1 MKTIGLIPSQQL
13 VSLQQDDDGNWIDV
27 PEDETVVPL
36 VKLPQPETAA
46 TQKAEPVLVWHE
58 DRVERDWEIID
69 KTPEEIAAETARLY
83 PNAPMWQVKVWMV
96 RNGIDLASIPGIMA
110 ASIPAGPQLQEA
122 IVRWETAPLVPYDN
136 ALVGLIA
143 SALNISKELAWSE
156 IRAI

>member
-1 MKTIGLIPSQQL
+1 MKLHVLKHPNPQTLAIVKEAIDGDTLIDGFELMTPAEFESWKSQQIA
-13 VSLQQDDDGNWIDV
+13 SGW
-27 PEDETVVPL
+27 
-36 VKLPQPETAA
+36 TAA
-46 TQKAEPVLVWHE
+46 KPEL
-58 DRVERDWEIID
+58 
-69 KTPEEIAAETARLY
+69 TPEEIAAETARLY
-83 PNAPMWQVKVWMV
+83 PDAPMWQVKVWMV

-122 IVRWETAPLVPYDN
+122 LARWETAPLVPFDN

>member
-1 MKTIGLIPSQQL
+1 MQLTYQSQL
-13 VSLQQDDDGNWIDV
+13 RSESDPAVIANLQRKGWV
-27 PEDETVVPL
+27 ET
-36 VKLPQPETAA
+36 LPPDYDAA
-46 TQKAEPVLVWHE
+46 TQHAPEWVNGAWVV
-58 DRVERDWEIID
+58 RD

-83 PNAPMWQVKVWMV
+83 PDAPMWQVKVWMV

-122 IVRWETAPLVPYDN
+122 LVRWETAPLVPYDN

-143 SALNISKELAWSE
+143 GALNISKETAWNE